1 MMPAVL
7 VIGDVMTDVFARP
20 HGQIERGTDTPA
32 DILATAG
39 CSGANQAAWSHISA
53 YRRGS

>member
-39 CSGANQAAWSHISA
+39 GSGAN
-53 YRRGS
+53 